1 MLRARGACPDSES
14 AFHLAGTST
23 LLRMFPTGARTLAF
37 PRITSYAS
45 STEQRP
51 EWGLEATMI
60 SLMKV
65 PDFDPL

>member
-1 MLRARGACPDSES
+1 MKSC
-14 AFHLAGTST
+14 AGGVWGGY
-23 LLRMFPTGARTLAF
+23 FTGARTLAF

-51 EWGLEATMI
+51 EWGLEATMV